1 MLGKRLILQAG
12 VIGEADLGS
21 EVLNQCRRIPVDP
34 MGDLAAGVISSHRN
48 VLSFDCKRCSSEESG
63 QRPNLFGCEA
73 LMMPLPVFREA

>member
-1 MLGKRLILQAG
+1 MLEKRLILQAG

-21 EVLNQCRRIPVDP
+21 EVFESVPTNSGSIRFCGRCYKLSSQCPFLR
-34 MGDLAAGVISSHRN
+34 LQ
-48 VLSFDCKRCSSEESG
+48 RCSSEESG